1 MATMELKRTP
11 LYETHRRLGGKLVP
25 FAGWEMPIQYAG
37 VLAEHQAVRTA
48 AGLFDVSHMGRIE
61 ITGRYAGLLIA
72 RVATL
77 DADKLAPGRMQ
88 YAVALNEAGGILD
101 DIMVYRLAEER
112 YFLCVNASN
121 RTKIHDAV
129 LKQLAGFAAV
139 VTERSAAWA
148 QIAIQGPLARA
159 IAARNAKPGLLDL
172 PPRAVAEV
180 ELAGVPMIVS
190 RSGYTGEPGFELYL
204 PAAAAADVWNKL
216 YESGRGEGLRP
227 CGLGCRDTLRLEMGY
242 ALYGN
247 DIDETTSPLEAG
259 LEFAVDFDN
268 RNFIGRPALLEQR
281 ERGVGRRLVGFELL
295 EPGVP
300 RHGFRILYNDAPV
313 GVVTSGNHSP
323 MLGKGIG
330 LAYVAPERAAIGTRL
345 EVEIRSNRAPI
356 SVTKTP
362 FYRRKKSA

>member
-1 MATMELKRTP
+1 MELKRTP
-11 LYETHRRLGGKLVP
+11 LFETHRRLGAKLVP

-37 VLAEHQAVRTA
+37 VLAEHQAVRAA

-77 DADKLAPGRMQ
+77 DAGTLAAGRMQ

-121 RTKIHDAV
+121 RTKIYEAV

-139 VTERSAAWA
+139 VTERSDAWA
-148 QIAIQGPLARA
+148 QIAIQGPRARA
-159 IAARNAKPGLLDL
+159 IAARVAKPGLLDL
-172 PPRAVAEV
+172 PPRAVTET

-204 PAAAAADVWNKL
+204 PSESAAEVWNTL
-216 YESGRGEGLRP
+216 FESGRGEGLKP

-247 DIDETTSPLEAG
+247 DIDEATTPLEAN

-268 RNFIGRPALLEQR
+268 RNFIGRAALVAQR
-281 ERGVGRRLVGFELL
+281 ERGPSRRLVGFELL
-295 EPGVP
+295 QPGVP
-300 RHGFRILYNDAPV
+300 RHGFRILCNDAPV
-313 GVVTSGNHSP
+313 GVVASGNHSP

-330 LAYVAPERAAIGTRL
+330 LAYVAVEHAAVGTRL
-345 EVEIRSNRAPI
+345 AVEIRSQRVPI
-356 SVTKTP
+356 MIVKTP
-362 FYRRKKSA
+362 FYKRQKSE